1 MGNPVFDFLGGLV
14 TDGKGN
20 VDPTK
25 VAAGLA
31 ALTGL
36 YGATNRDSS
45 VGEFM
50 FGRPQQPV
58 GYMGGIPEYNV
69 ARSLAPNAFATTTPT
84 GEPRRPGSGG
94 RRYFTDT
101 TYTPT
106 GKTMAGATP
115 SQGVYNA
122 LTATQANELFKRL
135 FGTGGLGGTTTDA
148 TTGGTT
154 GGTEG
159 FGFGDGSLDMALRET
174 PEQRAAKNAFIK
186 DFHKI
191 TGGTTTG
198 DTTGGTTT
206 GDTTGGTTTGGTTT
220 GGTTGGTTGATTDAA
235 KAAAAYNTFVSGLYN
250 KTLSQEDLKK
260 LIDSG
265 YDLNKIATDLKISGG
280 GAAITSAYNTNVQN
294 AAARA
299 KAIQDAADAAK
310 AKAIQ
315 DAADAAKAA
324 DPYNIL
330 INQYLGGKT
339 LTDKDFL
346 TLRSSGYDVNKLA
359 TDLGIKPV
367 GTATGADRLTG
378 ATQRAEANAADT
390 VADQIRQGKYTP
402 ATAATKLNE
411 LYPGYKMSEEAV
423 VFELL
428 NRGETTP
435 QEVAKYYADRGYA
448 PEEVLARYKELGG
461 TRTFAQ
467 GGLASLPQSR
477 GYYLGGATD
486 GMADEIPAT
495 IENTEPAALSDG
507 EFVIPADVVSHL
519 GNGNSDAGARQL
531 YAMMD
536 RIRQARTGR
545 KEQGRNINPNKYLPT

>member
-1 MGNPVFDFLGGLV
+1 MGNAVTDFFGGLFK
-14 TDGKGN
+14 DGKGN

-25 VAAGLA
+25 VAGGLA

-106 GKTMAGATP
+106 GKIMAGATP

-122 LTATQANELFKRL
+122 LTATQANKLFSSL
-135 FGTGGLGGTTTDA
+135 FGTGGLGGED
-148 TTGGTT
+148 
-154 GGTEG
+154 TEG
-159 FGFGDGSLDMALRET
+159 LGVLDMAMRDT
-174 PEQRAAKNAFIK
+174 PEQA
-186 DFHKI
+186 
-191 TGGTTTG
+191 
-198 DTTGGTTT
+198 
-206 GDTTGGTTTGGTTT
+206 
-220 GGTTGGTTGATTDAA
+220 AA
-235 KAAAAYNTFVSGLYN
+235 KAAAQL
-250 KTLSQEDLKK
+250 
-260 LIDSG
+260 
-265 YDLNKIATDLKISGG
+265 DLNKAIAG
-280 GAAITSAYNTNVQN
+280 
-294 AAARA
+294 
-299 KAIQDAADAAK
+299 AK
-310 AKAIQ
+310 AKA
-315 DAADAAKAA
+315 DADAAAAAAKTKADA
-324 DPYNIL
+324 DAAAAAAPYNAFIKP
-330 INQYLGGKT
+330 YLGGKT
-339 LTDKDFL
+339 LTDNDLL
-346 TLRSSGYDVNKLA
+346 TLRSSGYDVGKLA
-359 TDLGIKPV
+359 TDLKIKELAGV
-367 GTATGADRLTG
+367 TGVNQLISGTQG
-378 ATQRAEANAADT
+378 AEARAAAT

-402 ATAATKLNE
+402 ATAATEINK
-411 LYPGYKMSEEAV
+411 LYPGYKATEESL

-428 NRGETTP
+428 NRGQTTP
-435 QEVAKYYADRGYA
+435 QEVAKYYAARGYA
-448 PEEVLARYKELGG
+448 PEEVLARYQQLGG
-461 TRTFAQ
+461 TRAFAQ

-519 GNGNSDAGARQL
+519 GNGNSDAGAKQL